1 VFLRITISALRCVP
15 CSRFARTAARILDYS
30 GTGLFGLDQILDRI
44 RTCGASYFGL
54 HRLRSAHK
62 MQLAGFIRKTSPFNH
77 SGTSIRSTIKL
88 RLIDRIRTCT
98 GLRSY
103 PISANKEPNLSRD
116 ASAFQSIYLVSRHL
130 PPQSIS
136 LSILYT
142 ISAVYFA
149 FSFSQRL
156 MANIPLC
163 NAPLML
169 SWIFLLT
176 LRHPTSAGCLAC
188 PVSC

>member
-1 VFLRITISALRCVP
+1 VAPPTSACI
-15 CSRFARTAARILDYS
+15 A
-30 GTGLFGLDQILDRI
+30 FGQRI
-44 RTCGASYFGL
+44 RCYSRALSAKL
-54 HRLRSAHK
+54 HRSTTPAQASD
-62 MQLAGFIRKTSPFNH
+62 QLPILY
-77 SGTSIRSTIKL
+77 L